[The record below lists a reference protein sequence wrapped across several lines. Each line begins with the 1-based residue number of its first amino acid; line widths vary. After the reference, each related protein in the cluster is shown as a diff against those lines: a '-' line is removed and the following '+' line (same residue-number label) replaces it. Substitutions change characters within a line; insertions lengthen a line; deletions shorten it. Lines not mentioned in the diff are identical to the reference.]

1 MAQIEDNIV
10 IQLAKFNDVESS
22 ISNAMWSNHCKQ
34 QITINQ
40 GDQVMISKS
49 YIDTRNLSSSAI
61 VILED
66 TPLELEF
73 YFYWINDGN
82 PGSLTSGLN
91 LPTDTTNPWWLF
103 NNSGGDYN
111 PPKYTVQLTLQSVPN
126 LTMATNPYSAPS
138 GDFPTQQ
145 TTNSVQQKVFADGR
159 PYLLCYTDNKPFTQT
174 WRYTLPAGTYSPDNL
189 ATLLTTAMAEV
200 RKDSSISLNKPHAID
215 WFDPYAPKVNLP
227 LETTLDQPFVVNTSG
242 NPPLWAQSCF
252 IDVQEGQAFGI
263 LNAQPYLQ
271 INQNNGLPTNWYQGA
286 VGTITNP
293 GQSVGVQNE
302 QSPGPAPVPSLCFKN
317 IISDCPI
324 PDPTIN
330 LPAFEPGPIINASQM
345 ALGLFYE
352 IVTLGQTNW
361 AIAGDTANPP
371 AVGNQ
376 FVCIAIPP
384 STDPPFS
391 YLLMEQGVEYEISN
405 LGLFWAQQGLD
416 TDWSGN
422 GGYPQIGNVFTCS
435 SNPVALYPI
444 TSTTFTYI
452 NIGLTYRIDYSQGID
467 WSIFGFT
474 GNGPVESFDGIITG
488 DTYLIQYGGV
498 VFGRTGQFQD
508 THWSAL
514 FNTGN
519 VVISGAQVVAVEDGP
534 AGYWNPFTSLSD
546 LYNVT
551 DGLSV
556 TVVTAGDVDWG
567 LFGATNAGQS
577 NPFSYQN
584 MITGSKYT
592 ISSLGLPYKTG
603 YDTPWAAMNAIP
615 IVVGTEF
622 INSGVVNIQFT
633 QADLFYFTVG
643 LTITVTNLGNV
654 DWTKFGWTG
663 PDSEVQYG
671 NMTAGLA
678 YTIISTGALMAT
690 GIPDCPWIDTGFTSN
705 GLYATTTDCQEPRA
719 LIELNNYTDITTY
732 IAVGLNI
739 QVQAGGT
746 VSWVD
751 FGYTGGQLNDFEFVV
766 TIVPSNIPTDV
777 TCQAFI
783 LQTGLACLTSDFP
796 STITFTITEIPPV
809 NDSMI
814 CAGYINGTGTV
825 TAKQYPNNF
834 TFTTTSFP
842 ETVPDYILPFTYLI
856 NPTGTVK
863 QIAEVPFQFTCTI
876 VPNPLPTITGSQ
888 GFTGVCIGTGQVIY
902 PNGGQGTCREI
913 GLNPTSPNYYIY
925 PLKLNSD
932 PGSINSFEDEIIRG
946 VNTRMLNY
954 NFPLIGSTEI
964 ELAFNDLANTF
975 QWNYTHSPILQSV
988 PGTSVSFS
996 EVVGIVHSFTA
1007 DVANTPGFVSSTAKL
1022 VSKSGILF
1030 KKMEP
1035 QNFWFNVLGFSS
1047 DLLVTEAELGLSN
1060 VGILNPIL
1068 LPTDVNRFTYERFNS
1083 ITTRGLLTTA
1093 MNFETT
1099 NTFPN
1104 LEPSYV
1110 DGMFYNNPITAPA
1123 QSLNSSVVDSWY
1135 DYELALNFNNLVINP
1150 TYPDNLSYVEGT
1162 TPSGGSYRSPPSW
1175 NQSWYQALNTTVTI
1189 PAISVPL
1196 LLSDEYGHYLLE
1208 VEGYGGDKNGLHNE
1222 ESKYNIKSIISSYY
1236 VNPGSFTSGV
1246 FLDPQVYTH
1255 VGEPLVLNN
1264 FRVRILDPKT
1274 MSPVKGLN
1282 PNSSVYIQINKAYS
1296 KLQQSQVADS

>member
-1 MAQIEDNIV
+1 MSLQENIV
-10 IQLAKFNDVESS
+10 VQLAKFNDVEKSR
-22 ISNAMWSNHCKQ
+22 SNAIWSNHCKEP
-34 QITINQ
+34 ITINQ
-40 GDQVMISKS
+40 GDQVFVSKS

-82 PGSLTSGLN
+82 PGSVSSGLN
-91 LPTDTTNPWWLF
+91 LPTDTTNPWWFF
-103 NNSGGDYN
+103 NNSGSDYN

-145 TTNSVQQKVFADGR
+145 TINSVQQKVFADGR
-159 PYLLCYTDNKPFTQT
+159 PYLLCYTNNKPFTQT
-174 WRYTLPAGTYSPDNL
+174 WRYTLPAGTYSPDAL

-302 QSPGPAPVPSLCFKN
+302 QSAGPAPEPSLCFKN

-330 LPAFEPGPIINASQM
+330 LPAFEPGPIINASEM

-361 AIAGDTANPP
+361 TIAGDTANPP

-376 FVCIAIPP
+376 FVCIAVPP
-384 STDPPFS
+384 SSDPPFS
-391 YLLMEQGVEYEISN
+391 YLLMEQGVEYQIN
-405 LGLFWAQQGLD
+405 YLGLPWAQQGVD

-422 GGYPQIGNVFTCS
+422 GGFPAIGNVFTCTAE
-435 SNPVALYPI
+435 NIVLYPT
-444 TSTTFTYI
+444 TSATDFTYI
-452 NIGLTYRIDYSQGID
+452 NLGITYRIDVTLGID

-488 DTYLIQYGGV
+488 DIYLIQYGGV

-508 THWSAL
+508 TNWLPL
-514 FNTGN
+514 FNQ
-519 VVISGAQVVAVEDGP
+519 GAVLFPGSQVTAVEDGS
-534 AGYWNPFTSLSD
+534 AGYWSPFTTLAD

-556 TVVTAGDVDWG
+556 TVETSGDVDWG
-567 LFGATNAGQS
+567 LWGATNPGQS

-592 ISSLGLPYKTG
+592 IASLGLPYKTG
-603 YDTPWAAMNAIP
+603 YDTPWGAMNGIP
-615 IVVGTEF
+615 VAVGTEF
-622 INSGVVNIQFT
+622 INSGVVNLPFT
-633 QADLFYFTVG
+633 QADLSYFTVG
-643 LTITVTNLGNV
+643 LTITVTNLGNI
-654 DWTKFGWTG
+654 DWTTWGWIPPNKVAY
-663 PDSEVQYG
+663 PDMIEGS
-671 NMTAGLA
+671 A
-678 YTIISTGALMAT
+678 YTVISTGVLMGD
-690 GIPDCPWIDTGFTSN
+690 GIPDSPWIDTGFLDN
-705 GLYATTTDCQEPRA
+705 GLYTTTTDCQTPVAEVEI
-719 LIELNNYTDITTY
+719 LDYTSMTTY
-732 IAVGLNI
+732 ISVGLSI
-739 QVQAGGT
+739 FVQEGGNVDWQSFGYGGT
-746 VSWVD
+746 EISN
-751 FGYTGGQLNDFEFVV
+751 FGFFVLFIPPVIPND
-766 TIVPSNIPTDV
+766 I
-777 TCQAFI
+777 TCQAYI
-783 LQTGLACLTSDFP
+783 LQTGFVLPTSQFT
-796 STITFTITEIPPV
+796 STITFTITKIPPI
-809 NDSMI
+809 NESMVCSGFI
-814 CAGYINGTGTV
+814 VGSGTV
-825 TAKQYPNNF
+825 TAKQYPDNF

-842 ETVPDYILPFTYLI
+842 ITVPDYILPFTYVI

-863 QIAEVPFQFTCTI
+863 QIAPTPFQFTCTT
-876 VPNPLPTITGSQ
+876 VPNPLPVPIIGSQ
-888 GFTGVCIGTGQVIY
+888 QFSGVCVGTGTVIY

-996 EVVGIVHSFTA
+996 EVVGIVNSFTP
-1007 DVANTPGFVSSTAKL
+1007 DVANAPGFVSSTAKL

-1047 DLLVTEAELGLSN
+1047 DLLVTEAELGLSDAG
-1060 VGILNPIL
+1060 VLNPIL

-1104 LEPSYV
+1104 LEPSYI

-1123 QSLNSSVVDSWY
+1123 QSMNSSVVDSWY

-1150 TYPDNLSYVEGT
+1150 TYPNNLSYFEVT
-1162 TPSGGSYRSPPSW
+1162 IPSGGSYKTPPSW

-1189 PAISVPL
+1189 PAISPPTLV
-1196 LLSDEYGHYLLE
+1196 SSEYGHYLLE
-1208 VEGYGGDKNGLHNE
+1208 IQGYADDKNGMHNE
-1222 ESKYNIKSIISSYY
+1222 QTKYNVKSIISSYY
-1236 VNPGSFTSGV
+1236 VNPGSFTTGP
-1246 FLDPQVYTH
+1246 FLDPQAFTH
-1255 VGEPLVLNN
+1255 IGEPVVLNN
-1264 FRVRILDPKT
+1264 FRVRILNPKT
-1274 MSPVKGLN
+1274 MTPVEGLD
-1282 PNSSVYIQINKAYS
+1282 PNSSVYIQVNKNYS
-1296 KLQQSQVADS
+1296 KIQQTQVSDS